1 MTHILWLASYPKSGN
16 TWLRAFLANYR
27 ADGEDAF
34 DINRLPEISYSDA
47 RRRYYAEVAAGDA
60 ATLDGPA
67 LATLR
72 PAVHRLLASA
82 QPGRVLVKTHAWHG
96 AVDGV
101 PAITAEV
108 TWGAIV
114 IVRNPLDMVVS
125 FADHYGLPL
134 DNAIKATAFP
144 ALDLKPDAGTVR
156 QRIGDW
162 SGHLRGW
169 LGAPGLNRLVV
180 RYEDLAAAPEPAF
193 AKVIAFLGEAVDEG
207 RLKRA
212 IARSAFDSLQ
222 AQERARGFIERSKSS
237 RRFFRTGSVGGWRR
251 VLSPPQ
257 VEAVITS
264 HRAMMRQMG
273 YLTADGALTV

>member
-1 MTHILWLASYPKSGN
+1 MTNILWLASYPKSGN

-47 RRRYYAEVAAGDA
+47 RRRYYAEVAVGDA
-60 ATLDGPA
+60 SALDGPA
-67 LATLR
+67 LAKLR

-82 QPGRVLVKTHAWHG
+82 QPGRVLVKTHARYG

-144 ALDLKPDAGTVR
+144 ALDLKPGAETVR

-162 SGHLRGW
+162 SGHVRSW
-169 LGAPGLNRLVV
+169 LAAPGLNRLVV
-180 RYEDLAAAPEPAF
+180 RFEDLAAAPQAAF
-193 AKVIAFLGEAVDEG
+193 GKVVAFLGEPVDVA
-207 RLKRA
+207 RLDRA
-212 IARSAFDSLQ
+212 IERSAFDSLQ
-222 AQERARGFIERSKSS
+222 AQERERGFVERAKSS
-237 RRFFRTGSVGGWRR
+237 QRFFRTGSVGGWRR
-251 VLSPPQ
+251 VLSRPH
-257 VEAVITS
+257 VEMVIAS
-264 HRAMMRQMG
+264 HQAMMRQMG